1 MKKLIAIL
9 AIILIS
15 FSGKAQDTTYVLKRA
30 KIYMVM
36 RQEVS
41 SPDAKQKVMIDIR
54 KKKRRQDRIFTIV
67 ATSIFA
73 GISVWYWSK

>member
-9 AIILIS
+9 AILIS
-15 FSGKAQDTTYVLKRA
+15 FSGKAQDTSYVVKRA

-41 SPDAKQKVMIDIR
+41 SPDAQQKVMIDVR